1 MTSLVHRLRPF
12 ILACALLAL
21 AAAPALGHAE
31 LEESDPPDGGSIERT
46 PYTLV
51 ARFGP
56 DMLDPARSR
65 IVVRN
70 ATGEQVAEGGA
81 LEDDA
86 FTMAV
91 ELPPLPAGAYI
102 ARWTAVAADG
112 HIERGSIDFT
122 VEQAPATPSP
132 AVTPSPT
139 GPSGGSPTPT
149 AGPTATATPGAT
161 VTPVPTPTAPP
172 EPGTGEPAAAELLA
186 GLLVAGLLVGALVFV
201 LLRRR
206 P

>member
-1 MTSLVHRLRPF
+1 MTSLVYRLQPLL
-12 ILACALLAL
+12 IACALLAV
-21 AAAPALGHAE
+21 AAAPVLGHAE
-31 LEESDPPDGGSIERT
+31 LEESDPVDGGSIERT

-70 ATGEQVAEGGA
+70 AAGEQVAEGGV
-81 LEDDA
+81 LDDDA

-91 ELPPLPAGAYI
+91 ELPPLQPGAYV

-112 HIERGSIDFT
+112 HIERGNIGFAI
-122 VEQAPATPSP
+122 EQAPATPSP

-139 GPSGGSPTPT
+139 GQGGGSPAPT
-149 AGPTATATPGAT
+149 AGPTATATPVAS
-161 VTPVPTPTAPP
+161 VTAVPTATPPP

-186 GLLVAGLLVGALVFV
+186 GLLVAGLLVGALVLF